1 METACV
7 DERVDVWR
15 TRDTL
20 AGMSDPSDLG
30 VYGLRLRGAGIGPAI
45 PGGAPADWP
54 EVQLSVEPGA
64 YPAAEAMHDEKR
76 CVLPLRDHARTLIAD
91 RAAGTARFIGPTLDP
106 EDLAHPYLGPV
117 ATIFARWH
125 GREAFHGAGYMVG
138 GRAYA
143 LLGAPQAGKS
153 TIVAALAA
161 SGVPIVADDMLVM
174 DRAGVYRGPR
184 SVDLRRPLP
193 AHLVDPAQ
201 LRIVRGRARHRYA
214 LPDQPATVPLGGW
227 VFLVPG
233 DELRVDPVAAPE
245 RLQVLAR
252 WRAWRERP
260 SDPRL
265 MLDLAAAPSW
275 IVRAPQRWNALEATL
290 GTLIGLGQR

>member
-1 METACV
+1 MVE
-7 DERVDVWR
+7 
-15 TRDTL
+15 
-20 AGMSDPSDLG
+20 PSDLG

-54 EVQLSVEPGA
+54 QVQLAIEPSDT
-64 YPAAEAMHDEKR
+64 YPAAEAIHDDGR
-76 CVLPLRDHARTLIAD
+76 CVLPLRDGQRTLIAD
-91 RAAGTARFIGPTLDP
+91 RAEGTARFVGPPLDP

-125 GREAFHGAGYMVG
+125 GREAFHGAGFMVG

-143 LLGAPQAGKS
+143 LLGAPEAGKS

-161 SGVPIVADDMLVM
+161 AGVPIVADDMLVM
-174 DRAGVYRGPR
+174 DEAGVYRGPR

-193 AHLVDPAQ
+193 DHLLDPAR
-201 LRIVRGRARHRYA
+201 LRIVRGRARHRLA
-214 LPDQPATVPLGGW
+214 LPDQPPTVPLAGW
-227 VFLVPG
+227 VFLSRG
-233 DELRVDPVAAPE
+233 DALQVDPVAVPE
-245 RLQVLAR
+245 RLQLLAG

-265 MLDLAAAPSW
+265 MLDLAAVPSW
-275 IVRAPQRWNALEATL
+275 HLRAPQRWEALGATL
-290 GTLIGLGQR
+290 DALLTLGAITSGP